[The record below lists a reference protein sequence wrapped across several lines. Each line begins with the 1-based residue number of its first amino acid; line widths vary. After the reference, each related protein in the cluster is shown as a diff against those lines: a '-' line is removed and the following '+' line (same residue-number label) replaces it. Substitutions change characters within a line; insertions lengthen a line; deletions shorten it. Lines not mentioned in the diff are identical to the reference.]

1 MRAAFWEAGG
11 LSQWTTRLQAVA
23 FLFMA
28 ATLPA
33 QVQPAPGW
41 CSMAHCN
48 AQMSDFVPLT
58 PPGLNGNVYVEAI
71 DNAEAGVWGGLGCVS
86 NGANVAC
93 SFRQSINALV
103 YYGANGF
110 VLWTSGDLLDDQTS
124 KGAPIIQ
131 ADGSVVIGDDQHIY
145 AFNGDGTVAW
155 STPSPGGDPISLNT
169 TPNGA
174 IVSATAVKSIDP
186 CPQNNCSLAFTITNQ
201 GSGYTAATV
210 ILSGGECPGAAASAT
225 ISGGVVTAIKA
236 TTAGSPCIVAPDA
249 IIQGDGTGAAASA
262 GLVTSAPLAVYSGTT
277 GALVGS
283 MYLYQSGTSGP
294 YYQTIN
300 TPCVNNGSYPNRV
313 YISTSLNNNQSQG
326 ALWAVDI
333 DPTNLT
339 NPISPAWSL
348 IFHGPS
354 GASPLCVGN
363 DVYFDGA
370 GIVPGDDA
378 GTTIFGVQDNGTSG
392 SFLYQMALGRSVGAV
407 TSNFA
412 LDPRPVGGFWHQLQS
427 DPTIYHRSFTNGSL
441 IESIDVSALLTANGA
456 PSATYWPAAVFTTYG
471 TPDQPYL
478 MVPEAATTQVG
489 SYLAMVNL
497 ASQSL
502 TWALPFQGNSQIW
515 GDAPEGAAAL
525 VMDANGNPELVTAGR
540 LSGAYFIATGGPT
553 AALSSGSLSFGN
565 QIVGGSGGAQSVTIT
580 NSSSSTL
587 TIVGISASG
596 PFAQTNTCAASLAPG
611 VACAISVTFNP
622 SAVGTETGA
631 ITVASNSQNSPQTIA
646 LSGAG
651 TTAQPA
657 IGLSSALLN
666 FAAQIA
672 GTLSPPQS
680 VTLTNTGAAPLNIT
694 GIAAG
699 GAALQTNSCPVTL
712 TPGASCLINV
722 MFPAPGLGP
731 QAGTITISGNAPNSP
746 QTISVAGTGSAVLGA
761 AANLSGTALVFP
773 AQTVGTASASETVT
787 LSNVGLAAL
796 NITGIAAG
804 GNATATNTCG
814 GTLAIGAS
822 CIINVIF
829 SPIGLGSGS
838 GSVIVTDNAPDSP
851 QTITVSGQ
859 GIGYPVPFVSQPLLP
874 ASVQPGSHG
883 FTLTLRGVG
892 FVPNSLVS
900 WNGSPR
906 ATTFVSA
913 TQLTAAILASDIA
926 TASTGWVSVGNPSP
940 GGGQSNVVWLPVGYP
955 SPAPVMNR
963 VDLPSSS
970 APVAIAT
977 ADFNL
982 DGKLDLVVAN
992 SGANTVSILLGNGD
1006 GTFAPKVDYPTGSQP
1021 MAVAVGD
1028 FNGDGVPDLAVVNQ
1042 ADNTVSIL
1050 LGSGGGTFAS
1060 QAVYATGNGPL
1071 AVIAVD
1077 LNGDGSLDLAVAN
1090 LADNTVS
1097 ILLGNGDGTFGAH
1110 VDDTAGE
1117 SPSALAAGDFNGDGK
1132 LDLAVANNFTNGTIS
1147 FLTGNGDGTM
1157 QPPTAYETGD
1167 SVALVAADFN
1177 GDGLLDVAAINE
1189 LDDYV
1194 SVLLNGNNGSF
1205 YPSANPDQRQIPPY
1219 PLGLAMAEMNDDGTL
1234 ELLVANNAS
1243 SEVNILVNNGGGAFS
1258 SALEYASAPGVS
1270 ALAAGDFNGDGSID
1284 VAVVSPVSNTI
1295 SILLQAPAVALSSMS
1310 LNLSIAVGFGATETA
1325 TLTNSGSAVLQIG
1338 GISASGNFSQT
1349 NTCPAT
1355 LAGGSVCT
1363 ITVTFAPSVAG
1374 TVTGALTIADN
1385 APGSPQTVNLNG
1397 TGADIYAA
1405 LSLSKNTVYGGNTL
1419 ATNAVSLT
1427 SAAPP
1432 GGAAIAL
1439 SSSNPAI
1446 AFVPA
1451 SVTIPAG
1458 STVSSPFSVT
1468 TTAVA
1473 SQTSITLSA
1482 AYDGVTSNTS
1492 LTVYPAALESLIVS
1506 PASVTGGLSTTANLV
1521 NLDGQAPARGAVV
1534 SLSSSNPAV
1543 ASVPSSVNVPAYSSV
1558 SPDFTITSGSVSSQ
1572 TQVVIT
1578 AVYYQTTLTKTLTVN
1593 PVNAASVTLSPTTVT
1608 GGVAPASSANVVT
1621 LNAPAPPG
1629 GAVVM
1634 LSSSNIS
1641 AATVPPSVAVA
1652 AGATASASFA
1662 IISSAVAARAIVTIS
1677 ATYGVTRMAQLTVN
1691 PAVPYSVV
1699 LSAAKVLGGHSL
1711 ASNMVT
1717 MNGPAPSSGATIAL
1731 TSSDPAVAAVPAT
1744 VTVLAGATSS
1754 QPFTITATAV
1764 TSTTPVTIS
1773 ASYLGITRSVTLT
1786 VVE

>member
-1 MRAAFWEAGG
+1 M
-11 LSQWTTRLQAVA
+11 QAVA
-23 FLFMA
+23 LLFMA

-48 AQMSDFVPLT
+48 SQMSDFVPLT

-71 DNAEAGVWGGLGCVS
+71 DNAEAGVWSGLGCVS
-86 NGANVAC
+86 NGTNAAC

-103 YYGANGF
+103 YYGANGSL
-110 VLWTSGDLLDDQTS
+110 LWTSGDLLDDQTS
-124 KGAPIIQ
+124 KSAPIIQ

-145 AFNGDGTVAW
+145 KFNGDGTVAW

-174 IVSATAVKSIDP
+174 IVSATAAKDIEP
-186 CPQNNCSLAFTITNQ
+186 CSQNNCSLMFAITNQ
-201 GSGYTAATV
+201 GSGYTTATV
-210 ILSGGECPGAAASAT
+210 ILSGGDCRGAAASAT
-225 ISGGVVTAIKA
+225 ISGGAVTAIMA
-236 TTAGSPCIVAPDA
+236 TTAGSPCIIAPDV

-262 GLVTSAPLAVYSGTT
+262 NLETSAPLTVYSGTT

-283 MYLYQSGTSGP
+283 MFLYQSGTSGA
-294 YYQTIN
+294 YYQTVN

-313 YISTSLNNNQSQG
+313 YISTNLNNNQSQG

-339 NPISPAWSL
+339 SPISPAWSL

-354 GASPLCVGN
+354 GASPLCLGN
-363 DVYFDGA
+363 DVYFDGD
-370 GIVPGDDA
+370 GIVPGDNV

-392 SFLYQMALGRSVGAV
+392 SFLFQMPLGTGVGAV
-407 TSNFA
+407 TCNFA

-427 DPTIYHRSFTNGSL
+427 DPSIYHRSFTDGSL
-441 IESIDVSALLTANGA
+441 IETIDVSALLTANGA
-456 PSATYWPAAVFTTYG
+456 PSATYWPTGVFTTYG
-471 TPDQPYL
+471 TPDEPYL
-478 MVPEAATTQVG
+478 IVPEAATTNVA
-489 SYLAMVNL
+489 SYLAMVNI
-497 ASQSL
+497 AGQSL
-502 TWALPFQGNSQIW
+502 VWALPFQGNSQILD
-515 GDAPEGAAAL
+515 DAPEAAAAL
-525 VMDANGNPELVTAGR
+525 VMDATGSPVLVTAGR
-540 LSGAYFIATGGPT
+540 HSGAYFIATGGPT

-580 NSSSSTL
+580 NNSSSTL
-587 TIVGISASG
+587 TISSISVSG
-596 PFAQTNTCAASLAPG
+596 PFAQTNTCGASLAPG

-622 SAVGTETGA
+622 TAAGTGTGA
-631 ITVASNSQNSPQTIA
+631 ITVASNGQNSPQTIV

-651 TTAQPA
+651 TTAQPV

-666 FAAQIA
+666 FAAQIV

-680 VTLTNTGAAPLNIT
+680 VTLTNSGAAALNIT
-694 GIAAG
+694 GIVAG

-712 TPGASCLINV
+712 TPGATCLINV
-722 MFPAPGLGP
+722 MFPALGIGP
-731 QAGTITISGNAPNSP
+731 QAGSITISGNAPNSP
-746 QTISVAGTGSAVLGA
+746 QAISVAGTGSAVLGA
-761 AANLSGTALVFP
+761 AASLSETALVFL
-773 AQTVGTASASETVT
+773 AQTVGTVSAPETVT
-787 LSNVGLAAL
+787 LSNAGTAAL
-796 NITGIAAG
+796 NITGIIAG
-804 GNATATNTCG
+804 GNATQTNTCG
-814 GTLAIGAS
+814 GTVAIGAS
-822 CIINVIF
+822 CVINVTF
-829 SPIGLGSGS
+829 SPASFGFGS

-851 QTITVSGQ
+851 QTITVYGQ

-874 ASVQPGSHG
+874 ASVQPGSQG
-883 FTLTLRGVG
+883 FTLTLRGAG
-892 FVPNSLVS
+892 FVPNSLVY

-913 TQLTAAILASDIA
+913 TQLTAAITASDIA
-926 TASTGWVSVGNPSP
+926 TASTGWVSVGNPTP
-940 GGGQSNVVWLPVGYP
+940 GGGQSDVVWLPVGYP
-955 SPAPVMNR
+955 SPAPVMSR
-963 VDLPSSS
+963 ADLPASS

-1006 GTFAPKVDYPTGSQP
+1006 GTFAPKADYPTGSQP

-1042 ADNTVSIL
+1042 ADDTVSIL
-1050 LGSGGGTFAS
+1050 LGSGGGIFAS
-1060 QAVYATGNGPL
+1060 QAVYAAGNGPL

-1097 ILLGNGDGTFGAH
+1097 ILLGNGDGTFAAH
-1110 VDDTAGE
+1110 VDYAAGE

-1157 QPPTAYETGD
+1157 QPPTAYATGD

-1177 GDGLLDVAAINE
+1177 GDGMLDVAAINE
-1189 LDDYV
+1189 LDDGI

-1205 YPSANPDQRQIPPY
+1205 YPSANTEQRQIPPY
-1219 PLGLAMAEMNDDGTL
+1219 PLGLAMADMNDDGTL
-1234 ELLVANNAS
+1234 ELLVANDAS
-1243 SEVNILVNNGGGAFS
+1243 SEINIVVNNGAGAFS
-1258 SALEYASAPGVS
+1258 IALEYASAPGAS

-1295 SILLQAPAVALSSMS
+1295 SILSQAPAVALSSLS
-1310 LNLSIAVGFGATETA
+1310 LNLNVAVGLSAAGTV

-1338 GISASGNFSQT
+1338 GISVSGNFSQT

-1355 LAGGSVCT
+1355 LAGGSVCA
-1363 ITVTFAPSVAG
+1363 ITVTFAPAGAG
-1374 TVTGALTIADN
+1374 TVTGTLTIVDN
-1385 APGSPQTVNLNG
+1385 APGSPQTVNLSG
-1397 TGADIYAA
+1397 TGVAIYAV

-1419 ATNAVSLT
+1419 ANNTVSLT
-1427 SAAPP
+1427 GAAPP

-1446 AFVPA
+1446 ASVPA

-1458 STVSSPFSVT
+1458 STVSPPFSVT
-1468 TTAVA
+1468 TTGVA

-1482 AYDGVTSNTS
+1482 TYDAVTSNAS
-1492 LTVYPAALESLIVS
+1492 LIVYPAALESLIVS

-1521 NLDGQAPARGAVV
+1521 HLNGQAPARGAVV

-1543 ASVPSSVNVPAYSSV
+1543 ASVPASVSVPAYSSS
-1558 SPDFTITSGSVSSQ
+1558 SPDFSITSGSVTSQ

-1593 PVNAASVTLSPTTVT
+1593 PVNVASVTLSPATVT
-1608 GGVAPASSANVVT
+1608 GGVAPVSSANVVT
-1621 LNAPAPPG
+1621 LNAPAPSG

-1634 LSSSNIS
+1634 LSSSNTS

-1652 AGATASASFA
+1652 AGATASASFTIA
-1662 IISSAVAARAIVTIS
+1662 SSAVAARAIVTIS
-1677 ATYGVTRMAQLTVN
+1677 ATYGITRMAQLTVN
-1691 PAVPYSVV
+1691 PATPFSVM
-1699 LSAAKVLGGHSL
+1699 LSAKKVVGGHSL
-1711 ASNMVT
+1711 ASNVVT
-1717 MNGPAPSSGATIAL
+1717 MNGPAPTMGSTISL
-1731 TSSDPAVAAVPAT
+1731 TSSNPAVAAVPAT
-1744 VTVLAGATSS
+1744 VAVPAGAISS
-1754 QPFTITATAV
+1754 QPFTITTAAV

-1773 ASYLGITRSVTLT
+1773 ASYLGITRSITLN